1 MTRTEEQ
8 KVSQANIEVILGGKK
23 YEIAPQVIR
32 DSREWRK
39 KVIAL
44 IAPLPSLVNITM
56 DEPEDFERALTQMM
70 VIMPDQVLDIFFE
83 YAKDLDREEIEDV
96 ATDAEISQAFL
107 EVVELAFPLAQS
119 LPKAMSKLSQ

>member
-1 MTRTEEQ
+1 MRTEEQ

-56 DEPEDFERALTQMM
+56 DKPEDFERALTQMM
-70 VIMPDQVLDIFFE
+70 VIMPDQVIDIFFE
-83 YAKDLDREEIEDV
+83 YAKDLDREEIEGV
-96 ATDAEISQAFL
+96 ATDTEMADAFL
-107 EVVELAFPLAQS
+107 EVVQVAFPLSQS
-119 LPKAMSKLSQ
+119 LPKVMSKLSQ

>member
-1 MTRTEEQ
+1 MRTEEQ

-70 VIMPDQVLDIFFE
+70 VIMPDQVIDIFFE
-83 YAKDLDREEIEDV
+83 YAKDLDREEIEGV
-96 ATDAEISQAFL
+96 ATDTEMADAFL
-107 EVVELAFPLAQS
+107 EVVQVAFPLSQS
-119 LPKAMSKLSQ
+119 LPKVMSKLSQ